1 MTKVK
6 ICGITNLED
15 GLHAADHGADMLGFN
30 FYRGSKRC
38 VDPPNVKDIVRSLA
52 DVQSVGVFVNA
63 GVQEVIDVVNEVKLD
78 AIQLHGNETP
88 KFVAQVRELM
98 PNVLI
103 FKAVRVDAGFDSKN
117 TARSGADYI
126 LLDGDA
132 GCDFGGAGKTFEWS
146 QARGVDG
153 LILAGGLTPENVAE
167 AIRTVRPYAVD
178 VASGVESS
186 PGKKD
191 PKKVE
196 SFIRNAKAA

>member
-117 TARSGADYI
+117 MARSGADYI

-132 GCDFGGAGKTFEWS
+132 GCD
-146 QARGVDG
+146 
-153 LILAGGLTPENVAE
+153 
-167 AIRTVRPYAVD
+167 
-178 VASGVESS
+178 
-186 PGKKD
+186 
-191 PKKVE
+191 
-196 SFIRNAKAA
+196 